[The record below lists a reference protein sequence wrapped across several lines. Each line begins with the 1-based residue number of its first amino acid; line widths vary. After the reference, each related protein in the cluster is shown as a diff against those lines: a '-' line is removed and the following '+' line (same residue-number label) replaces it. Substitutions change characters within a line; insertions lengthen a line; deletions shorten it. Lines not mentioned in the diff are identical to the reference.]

1 MYFSWISCDTLVA
14 LRRIVEP
21 FAWQN
26 SSLKVDWNCLLRRN
40 NYWRH
45 GVRCSKTAKWLLVC
59 AVPSPGFARSRDI
72 FSFGWWSSV
81 ERISYSALL
90 NLFVELIVDCHRIIK
105 GWKSM
110 VGRKMT
116 YCFDRAGYPSRQ
128 ACNLSSLTG
137 VDSGRDRAGWWDGF
151 VWWNCS
157 SSFERIFFMKWSLP
171 AGNSAFRR
179 WVLNSIFE
187 TLMFEVAARNVFAS
201 MKFPPES
208 RWKGLTR
215 SSGARLW

>member
-1 MYFSWISCDTLVA
+1 M
-14 LRRIVEP
+14 
-21 FAWQN
+21 
-26 SSLKVDWNCLLRRN
+26 
-40 NYWRH
+40 
-45 GVRCSKTAKWLLVC
+45 C

-157 SSFERIFFMKWSLP
+157 SSSERIFFYEVIIAGWEQCISSLGAEFYIWNTNVWSC
-171 AGNSAFRR
+171 SQKCFRLDEISTR
-179 WVLNSIFE
+179 IQMERADQKFWCAVVITPLEMFWCPCMLVKRGPLEKHTDHIATMFEKPWSIDKRRQYVWAWVL
-187 TLMFEVAARNVFAS
+187 VRD
-201 MKFPPES
+201 
-208 RWKGLTR
+208 
-215 SSGARLW
+215 